1 MIRSYCFDI
10 EKCDECIQL
19 LLFAVGESVHESL
32 DFTPFEL
39 VLLDNDFMKP
49 SQSHLTS
56 PCILVPKCDGTF

>member
-39 VLLDNDFMKP
+39 VLGQTVPGPLN
-49 SQSHLTS
+49 
-56 PCILVPKCDGTF
+56 LVK